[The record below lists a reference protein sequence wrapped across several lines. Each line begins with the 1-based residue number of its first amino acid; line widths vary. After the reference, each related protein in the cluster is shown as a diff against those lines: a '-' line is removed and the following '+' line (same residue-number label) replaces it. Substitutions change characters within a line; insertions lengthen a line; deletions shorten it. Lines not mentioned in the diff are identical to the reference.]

1 MGTIE
6 MLLITWGVITAALIC
21 VLIYRSTLSTR
32 EEDQLFLDA
41 AEESMATE
49 QRELVARIERL
60 GRPIVALT
68 VVSGALLLVIAG
80 LWLWEGLQTF

>member
-1 MGTIE
+1 MATIE
-6 MLLITWGVITAALIC
+6 MLLITWGVITAILIC